1 MIVSSSVCPADKM
14 IFFFM
19 WLKEF
24 STGICYIFLVN
35 GYLSD
40 SINLAVMN
48 IVAVDMDVYVTLL
61 CAVLIPL
68 VFT

>member
-1 MIVSSSVCPADKM
+1 MIVSGSVCPVDKM
-14 IFFFM
+14 IFSI

-24 STGICYIFLVN
+24 STGICYISLVD
-35 GYLSD
+35 GHQSD
-40 SINLAVMN
+40 SINFSVMN